1 MCKSQQKIN
10 NKPQRHPI
18 LLCLDAEHK
27 ISVFTMREGTKMK
40 TETIGRKKIRYW
52 ICTLSSTRGFD
63 SICRKL
69 RNNSIYTAKDSKGS
83 GLRIIENKIT

>member
-27 ISVFTMREGTKMK
+27 ISVFTMREGTKWELK
-40 TETIGRKKIRYW
+40 PLEGRKLDIESTLYLQLGALTVFAESSE
-52 ICTLSSTRGFD
+52 ITLSILLKTQKAQD
-63 SICRKL
+63 
-69 RNNSIYTAKDSKGS
+69 
-83 GLRIIENKIT
+83 